1 MKILFLFFIIF
12 KLSLSYI
19 NIHPTFFDKPIDFG
33 GSYQEFTLFNQSNET
48 VLYRIYCEPHSGA
61 TGKDMSRWVNFYPRS
76 LTLAPGGSRKIQVT
90 VASNSKIEAGEY
102 SAVLGIRELP
112 IYEKVLKENSSGL
125 GILTDLK
132 LVINGYAGDIS
143 PKLVFSNLNLQVTPN
158 KITLNG
164 SVENRGERRGKFEL
178 YIDDYFL
185 GNLRIHSNE
194 SLSLTDLDFSYTG
207 QHKVKSKKNLIIV
220 DYITKKTVGKIK
232 L

>member
-1 MKILFLFFIIF
+1 MKLLFLFFIIF

-33 GSYQEFTLFNQSNET
+33 GSYQEFTLFNQSSDT
-48 VLYRIYCEPHSGA
+48 VLYRIYCEPYKDSSN
-61 TGKDMSRWVNFYPRS
+61 KDMSKWVNFYPRS
-76 LTLAPGGSRKIQVT
+76 ITLAPGENGKIQVSI
-90 VASNSKIEAGEY
+90 ASNSKIEIGEY

-112 IYEKVLKENSSGL
+112 LYEKVIKKNLSSI

-132 LVINGYAGDIS
+132 LVINGYAGNIS
-143 PKLVFSNLNLQVTPN
+143 PKLAFSNLSLETTSD
-158 KITLNG
+158 KISLNG
-164 SVENRGERRGKFEL
+164 VVENRGERRGKFEL

-185 GNLRIHSNE
+185 GNLRIHSKE
-194 SLSLTDLDFSYTG
+194 SLNLKDLEFTYTG
-207 QHKVKSKKNLIIV
+207 IYKLKSKKNLIIV